1 MKKII
6 ALALLVSMALT
17 FSAVALNKQEEK
29 ENKERAASTVYDTS
43 DLACEELVGNCRMSY
58 ARYYDANGIETT
70 DGNVWD
76 VSTDSINPYE
86 LLLVWFDDMGTE
98 EIEDDT
104 IIEIWRTIYD

>member
-1 MKKII
+1 MKKIM

-17 FSAVALNKQEEK
+17 LTATAMNKQEE
-29 ENKERAASTVYDTS
+29 EEIEELAASTLYDTS

-76 VSTDSINPYE
+76 VSTDNINPYE
-86 LLLVWFDDMGTE
+86 LLLVWFDDMGTK

-104 IIEIWRTIYD
+104 IIEIWRTVYD